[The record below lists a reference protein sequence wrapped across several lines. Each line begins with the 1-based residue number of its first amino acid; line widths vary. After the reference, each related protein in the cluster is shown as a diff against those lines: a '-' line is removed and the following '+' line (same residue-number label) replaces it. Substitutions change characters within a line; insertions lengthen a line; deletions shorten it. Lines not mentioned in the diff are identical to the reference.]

1 MPLILKEPRGTS
13 PYYSVRGT
21 YLGVRINRTTK
32 AADRAT
38 AKKRLKQFE
47 KEIERGHFAEPVIK
61 KPTFGEAALRYL
73 RENEMKAGYL
83 DVLVAR
89 LHDTP
94 LDQFNQAFI
103 DDVAFELYP
112 IKSNATRNR
121 QVYTPVS
128 AILRHAGVE
137 LRMRRPKGANGKRR
151 DFVFQQEQVDRLI
164 GAAMAQEPEFG
175 IYLTFLLYTGCRMS
189 EGLSLLID
197 DMDLSNA
204 NCIVRDTKN
213 GTDRRVHLPPVLVA
227 ALTGHPRGLQ
237 REGRL
242 FRYHKGQRLNQKLDR
257 AAEAA
262 GVEIPERVAFH
273 AFRHTWGHWMRRY
286 GGLDTTGLVA
296 TGAWLSHDAARR
308 YEHAVASEEAQRA
321 DLLPVIGA
329 LGVRGVQK
337 TA

>member
-21 YLGVRINRTTK
+21 YLGVYINRSTK

-38 AKKRLKQFE
+38 AKKVLKQFE
-47 KEIERGHFAEPVIK
+47 KDIERGRFTEPVK
-61 KPTFGEAALRYL
+61 TSPTFLEASGRYVRDGHDGRFL
-73 RENEMKAGYL
+73 EKIACYFG
-83 DVLVAR
+83 
-89 LHDTP
+89 DTP
-94 LDQFNQAFI
+94 IDQIDQQKI
-103 DDVAFELYP
+103 DDAAHDLYP
-112 IKSNATRNR
+112 TATNATRNR
-121 QVYTPVS
+121 QVHSPVS
-128 AILRHAGVE
+128 AVLRHAGVD
-137 LRMRRPKGANGKRR
+137 LRLRRPPGANGKKREFTFR
-151 DFVFQQEQVDRLI
+151 LEQVDALI

-189 EGLSLLID
+189 EALSLTIE
-197 DMDLSNA
+197 DMDLSSA
-204 NCIVRDTKN
+204 SAVVRDTKN

-227 ALTGHPRGLQ
+227 ALAGHPRGLE

-242 FRYHKGQRLNQKLDR
+242 FRYQKGQRLNQRLER

-262 GVEIPERVAFH
+262 GVDIPDGVAFH
-273 AFRHTWGHWMRRY
+273 AFRHTWASFMRRY
-286 GGLDTTGLVA
+286 AGLDTTGLVA

-321 DLLPVIGA
+321 DMLPIIGA
-329 LGVRGVQK
+329 LGVRDTKK